1 MIQKV
6 QYPLNTRNNIT
17 FGNAANKG
25 FTKGKSLMKA
35 TLPVSNKDGLMTTL
49 KDIFFE
55 VFPSLDAQFRKH
67 MSKAKRIENLI

>member
-6 QYPLNTRNNIT
+6 QYSVNTRSNVT

-25 FTKGKSLMKA
+25 FTKGKSLMKMKA
-35 TLPVSNKDGLMTTL
+35 ALPVSNKDGLITTL

-55 VFPSLDAQFRKH
+55 VFPGLNAQFRKQ
-67 MSKAKRIENLI
+67 MSKINKV

>member
-6 QYPLNTRNNIT
+6 QYSVNTRSNVT

-35 TLPVSNKDGLMTTL
+35 TLPVSNKDGLITTL

-55 VFPSLDAQFRKH
+55 VFPGLHAQFRKQ
-67 MSKAKRIENLI
+67 MSKINKV

>member
-55 VFPSLDAQFRKH
+55 IFPSLDAQFRKQ
-67 MSKAKRIENLI
+67 MGNVKNIDKLL